1 MQQAIFGR
9 LTDQRVE
16 PGARCGESM
25 GIAPGLLNEFE
36 AVLQAA
42 LVASKEESSLLERV
56 LRKLRSIRD
65 AVSDQTC
72 HFHRVG
78 GGTRIDFADMCS
90 ERTDEFVDAF
100 VFEIVGGSVFDSV
113 AGFGV
118 ILPGVVFWVQGDRS
132 SY

>member
-1 MQQAIFGR
+1 MQQAIISR
-9 LTDQRVE
+9 LTDQSVE
-16 PGARCGESM
+16 PRARCRESM

-42 LVASKEESSLLERV
+42 LVASKQESSLLERV
-56 LRKLRSIRD
+56 LRKLCSVRD

-78 GGTRIDFADMCS
+78 GGARIDFADMCS
-90 ERTDEFVDAF
+90 ERTHEFVDAF
-100 VFEIVGGSVFDSV
+100 VFEIVGRSVFESV

-118 ILPGVVFWVQGDRS
+118 IPGVVFWIQGDRS